1 MTALRQ
7 QMIDAMT
14 VRGFAPSTHESYLY
28 AVTQL
33 AAYYHRSPDKMG
45 IEDIKNWFVYLVK
58 NRHLSAATCRLYL
71 NGIRFLYLQVLQDRA
86 FDVAVPLPRY
96 PQRIPELLTREE
108 VRRIIAAC
116 GNRKHHSMLQCLY
129 GCGLRVSELVAI
141 RLKHIDSE
149 RRLLRIDQSKGNK
162 DRLVPIPPSLIKIL
176 RDYWQ
181 QQRPH
186 PTDWLFPRQC
196 HLNQHLGISS
206 IQRAY
211 RQAKQ
216 AASVNK
222 TGGIHSLRHAYA
234 THQLAAGLPVHQ
246 LQQLLGHTSL
256 KSTLRYV
263 HWLPAQSLAQP
274 KEIDLLAPR

>member
-1 MTALRQ
+1 MTPLRQ
-7 QMIDAMT
+7 QMIDAMI
-14 VRGFAPSTHESYLY
+14 VRGFSPRTHESYLY

-33 AAYYHRSPDKMG
+33 AAYYHRSPDQVS

-58 NRHLSAATCRLYL
+58 DCHLSAATCRLYL
-71 NGIRFLYLQVLQDRA
+71 NGIRFLYLQVLQDSA
-86 FDVAVPLPRY
+86 FDVDIPLPRY

-108 VRRIIAAC
+108 VRLIIAAC
-116 GNRKHHSMLQCLY
+116 PNRKHHTMLQCAY
-129 GCGLRVSELVAI
+129 GCGLRVSELVTI
-141 RLKHIDSE
+141 RLKHIDRE
-149 RRLLRIDQSKGNK
+149 RSLLRIDQSKGNK

-176 RDYWQ
+176 RDYWR

-186 PTDWLFPRQC
+186 PKDWLFPRQA
-196 HLNQHLGISS
+196 HLNQHLGQSS
-206 IQRAY
+206 IQKAY
-211 RQAKQ
+211 RLAKQ
-216 AASVNK
+216 AAMVNK

-246 LQQLLGHTSL
+246 LQQLLGHTNL

-274 KEIDLLAPR
+274 KDIDLLAAR